1 MVLFRP
7 KRKSMDFNLKIKL
20 NGKRL
25 YETNSVKY
33 LGIRID
39 NKLNWK
45 AHINDIALKLIRA
58 NAMLYKVRDFV
69 DAGILKSIYHALF
82 ESHIHYACIICGQNV
97 YTINRLFML
106 QKKALRLIH
115 FKERNAHSAPL
126 FFKSKIVTLPDK
138 IKIENCLFINKYVN
152 SKLPPIFNR
161 WFIFSSTSR
170 NYETSFAA
178 KGHLKIPTVTATTY
192 GKGPFISMATKTWN
206 NTQRQIKDPMI
217 NTFSPNELNIF
228 LFDFYLNHH
237 QTQDFIASSGI

>member
-1 MVLFRP
+1 
-7 KRKSMDFNLKIKL
+7 MDFSLKIKL

-82 ESHIHYACIICGQNV
+82 ESHIHYACIIWGQNV
-97 YTINRLFML
+97 CTINRLFIL

-115 FKERNAHSAPL
+115 FNERDAHSAPL
-126 FFKSKIVTLPDK
+126 LFKSKIVKRRDK
-138 IKIENCLFINKYVN
+138 IKIENCLFISKYVN
-152 SKLPPIFNR
+152 NKLPPIFNS
-161 WFIFSSTSR
+161 WFIFSSTFH

-178 KGHLKIPTVTATTY
+178 KGHLKIPTVTTATY
-192 GKGPFISMATKTWN
+192 GKGAFIGMVTKKWN
-206 NTQRQIKDPMI
+206 NIQSQIKDSMI
-217 NTFSPNELNIF
+217 NTFSPNKLKIF
-228 LFDFYLNHH
+228 LFDFYLYLY
-237 QTQDFIASSGI
+237 